1 MEPGRPRPQAVA
13 DRHLRQKEHDVFIAI
28 ALASL
33 AASALVGLPG
43 DWARRRS
50 PANAALAQTANIV
63 TLVCAIVAAASLGIA
78 SGLGAAI
85 AILIGVAVG
94 QTVADR
100 AATSLWGPAA

>member
-1 MEPGRPRPQAVA
+1 MFVAV
-13 DRHLRQKEHDVFIAI
+13 

-33 AASALVGLPG
+33 AASALTGLPG

-50 PANAALAQTANIV
+50 PANASLAQTANVI

-78 SGLGAAI
+78 SGLGTAI
-85 AILIGVAVG
+85 AIVIGVAAG
-94 QTVADR
+94 QALADR